1 MKSNLLKK
9 YDVPVPRY
17 TSYPTVPYWQEERPS
32 QEAWAEHVADAFE
45 LNQEVSLYI
54 HLPYCERLCTY
65 CGCNKRITTNH
76 AVEGPYIERLLEEW
90 QLYLDALPGK
100 PILKELHLGGG
111 TPSFFAAQNLEKLL
125 SGIYEGATIPA
136 DHDYGFEA
144 HPANTT
150 AEHLRTLHR
159 LGFNRL
165 SLGVQDF
172 DDEILRVINRFQTEE
187 QVLGVTQAAREI
199 GFTSINYDLIFGLP
213 FQTPTHIERNMEKIN
228 RLRPE
233 RIAFYSY
240 AHVPWLKPS
249 QRAYS
254 EVDLPVGEEK
264 RKLYELGR
272 QRLEEMGYT
281 EIGMDHFALP
291 GDKLLVS
298 MKNGTLHRNFM
309 GYTTSETGLC
319 IAIGASSISD
329 TWDAFAQNEK
339 EVEAWAAEVQAGR
352 FPLIKGHFLTE
363 EDQILRRHILNIMC
377 QFRTNWQ
384 APDLQCE
391 GLYAG
396 LERLAEFE
404 ADGLLE
410 IQPYHLHVTEA
421 GRPFIRNI
429 CLALDAH
436 YWEKQ
441 PQGRL
446 FSQAV

>member
-9 YDVPVPRY
+9 YDIPVPRY
-17 TSYPTVPYWQEERPS
+17 TSYPTVPHWQEEKPS
-32 QEAWAEHVADAFE
+32 QEAWAARVANAFE
-45 LNQEVSLYI
+45 LNPEISLYI

-76 AVEGPYIERLLEEW
+76 AVEEPYIQRVLDEW
-90 QLYLDALPGK
+90 QLYLNVLPGK

-111 TPSFFAAQNLEKLL
+111 TPSFFAPQNLEKLL
-125 SGIYEGATIPA
+125 NGIYAGAIVPN
-136 DHDYGFEA
+136 DHDFGFEA

-150 AEHLRTLHR
+150 AEHLRTLHG
-159 LGFNRL
+159 LGFRRL

-172 DDEILRVINRFQTEE
+172 DDEILRVINRLQTEE
-187 QVLGVTQAAREI
+187 QVLAVTSAAREI
-199 GFTSINYDLIFGLP
+199 GYTSINYDLIFGLP
-213 FQTPTHIERNMEKIN
+213 FQTLEHIERNMEKIS

-254 EVDLPVGEEK
+254 EADLPIGEAK
-264 RKLYELGR
+264 RALYERGRSLLEGLG
-272 QRLEEMGYT
+272 YA

-291 GDKLLVS
+291 QDKLLVS
-298 MKNGTLHRNFM
+298 MENGTLHRNFM

-319 IAIGASSISD
+319 IALGASSISD

-339 EVEAWAAEVQAGR
+339 EVEAWSAEVAAGH

-377 QFRTNWQ
+377 QFQTNWQ

-396 LERLAEFE
+396 IERLAELE
-404 ADGLLE
+404 ADGLVELK
-410 IQPYHLHVTEA
+410 PYHLSVTEQ